1 VTLLGSI
8 ALAFAAAG
16 LLAFF
21 LASVATRDP
30 RTGLPIMLELWMAAG
45 LLRLSDNP
53 SWKTVAMAAIILV
66 IRTLVLLSLR
76 GRTLRAVIA
85 D

>member
-16 LLAFF
+16 LVALAV
-21 LASVATRDP
+21 AGAATRDP
-30 RTGLPIMLELWMAAG
+30 RSGLPIMMELWMAAG
-45 LLRLSDNP
+45 LLRLSDDP
-53 SWKTVAMAAIILV
+53 SWKTVALSAIILV
-66 IRTLVLLSLR
+66 IRTLVQLGLR
-76 GRTLRAVIA
+76 SRVLRAVAA

>member
-21 LASVATRDP
+21 LASVVTRDP

-53 SWKTVAMAAIILV
+53 SWKTVGLAAVILV
-66 IRTLVLLSLR
+66 IRTLVVFSLR
-76 GRTLRAVIA
+76 GRTLRAVG